1 MHFKHSL
8 SLLSFAVVSVLSQ
21 GALALPFNQPSG
33 VVRLPLRPV
42 EQRRSDLH
50 PQVVSDFTPPRTYLS
65 H

>member
-8 SLLSFAVVSVLSQ
+8 SLLSFAVITVLSQ
-21 GALALPFNQPSG
+21 DALALPFNQPSG
-33 VVRLPLRPV
+33 IVRLPLKAV

-50 PQVVSDFTPPRTYLS
+50 PQVVSDSTFPRSYLS